1 MSVSPNSYLLK
12 QFKKLKRSLS
22 GERWRDSEKL
32 SHDTSSLFIS
42 SIHALSQPSSRLFF
56 IDGTLEGYPTRFT
69 IDTGSNLTVLSRN
82 AFDQLQQQSPLLIPC
97 PSPPLTVR
105 CANGQTMR
113 TGGRFSL
120 HISLQNRHFVHPV
133 YILPNLQHFCIIGL
147 DFLRQHNILVGGKD
161 DSLVF
166 SSESI
171 QPIST
176 SNHSPSLDRNDTT
189 PTSPCPPNSSTY
201 SLQTID
207 FHCLPPYHSMIIP
220 VRPTKPFSH
229 LSEEQ
234 MYSVSSL
241 HDSPLVANGI
251 ISPAEKL
258 FIEIANFSNKAL
270 EIHPNKKLATMNK
283 ISEHQLNSL
292 STMSHDEPFPNKE
305 KSHLPD
311 LSHSDLP
318 DSQKATLVAL
328 INRCPQVFSEKIGRT
343 HLTKHVIDLEPG
355 TTPSNTQ
362 PYRLAPMKK
371 SLVDQQLE
379 EMLQAG
385 HIVPSH
391 SPWAAPIVLS
401 PKKDGSLRFCVD
413 YRKLNASTI
422 KTAYPIP
429 RIDDTLDS
437 LREAKYISTLDL
449 RSGYWQVE
457 IDRESRSKTAFITHR
472 GLFEFVVMPF
482 GLSNAPAT
490 FQRLMDIVLAGIKW
504 QSCLVYIDDIIVFS
518 PTFEQHLKD
527 LSNVFDRLSAAGL
540 TLKATKCDFCRK
552 ELKYL
557 GHLVTPE
564 GIKPDPGL
572 VDAVQSFP
580 RPQRLKDVQSFLG
593 LTGYYRRFIRD
604 YAKVAEPLLRLVR
617 SHQRSKRSSNTIEW
631 SDDCQKAFSTLKS
644 ILTQAPILRAPNFER
659 PFILELDACDYGLG
673 AILTQEYDEQK
684 FVIAYASRTQTAAER
699 NYYPTEKEA
708 LAIYWATKYFRPYL
722 EGATVYIRSDCR
734 ALQWLLDTKDLSGR
748 LARWAI
754 SLSAFNIVDIKYKPG
769 KSNTNSD
776 ALSRYPLPNLT
787 ALSVDDPS
795 SDSSLWNN
803 CTLLNDIKNA
813 QMHDPHLRPIIDH
826 LSAENHPFHNNSYPS
841 FLLLNG
847 TLYKRRLP
855 SRNRHCR
862 LVGNDHLLVIPRAAQ
877 HQLLLWAHDHPTAG
891 HCGREKTFY
900 RLSTR
905 VYWNSMRK
913 DINRYVQSC
922 QLCQQYKYSNQTMAS
937 SLQMHIVRQPW
948 HTIGIDI
955 MGPYPPTQ
963 RQKQYVLVI
972 VDYFTRWVEIF
983 PLRSTTSSDIATI
996 LIDEIVC
1003 RWGCPTYILSDNGPQ
1018 FVSELFTEICAS
1030 LGIAT
1035 KTTSNYHPQTNLT
1048 ERVNRNLK
1056 PMIAQYAQENP
1067 QSWDKHLSKLALS
1080 LRTSVNETTGE
1091 TPAFLNFGRDPKLP
1105 IDLLLADPCQHPP
1118 SLPASHSVEIEQYK
1132 QRLRDDL
1139 STAHRIANEHNEI
1152 RKLQQKNRYDQHTT
1166 RRSFTKGQLVWV
1178 AIPSA
1183 LKHGKLDPHFQGPCR
1198 IDEVLSPS
1206 SFMIH
1211 RLSDGVNLGA
1221 TNIDRLKPFYE
1232 PMSFHES
1239 RRQSPDPFLDP
1250 VPPPLMSIDTSNCAD
1265 ISRIDTLDNGR
1276 STLSRSHLSHRP
1288 PSVRSTRIRKQPNR
1302 LDL

>member
-1 MSVSPNSYLLK
+1 
-12 QFKKLKRSLS
+12 
-22 GERWRDSEKL
+22 
-32 SHDTSSLFIS
+32 
-42 SIHALSQPSSRLFF
+42 
-56 IDGTLEGYPTRFT
+56 
-69 IDTGSNLTVLSRN
+69 
-82 AFDQLQQQSPLLIPC
+82 
-97 PSPPLTVR
+97 
-105 CANGQTMR
+105 MR
-113 TGGRFSL
+113 TVGLFSF
-120 HISLQNRHFVHPV
+120 HICLQDRHFVHPV

-147 DFLRQHNILVGGKD
+147 DFLRQHHIFVGGKD
-161 DSLVF
+161 DSIIF
-166 SSESI
+166 PSEST

-176 SNHSPSLDRNDTT
+176 TSHSPSLDQNDR
-189 PTSPCPPNSSTY
+189 TSHPSLPPNSSTY
-201 SLQTID
+201 SLQSID
-207 FHCLPPYHSMIIP
+207 SHSLPPYHSMIIP

-241 HDSPLVANGI
+241 HASPLVANGI
-251 ISPAEKL
+251 ISPTGTL
-258 FIEIANFSNKAL
+258 FIEIANFSNKA
-270 EIHPNKKLATMNK
+270 IDISPNKKLATMNK

-292 STMSHDEPFPNKE
+292 SRISHDESVSNEE
-305 KSHLPD
+305 KPHLPD

-318 DSQKATLVAL
+318 ESQKATLIAL
-328 INRCPQVFSEKIGRT
+328 LNQYPQVFSEKIGRT

-371 SLVDQQLE
+371 SFVDQQLE

-385 HIVPSH
+385 QIVPSH

-401 PKKDGSLRFCVD
+401 PKKDGTLRFCVD

-429 RIDDTLDS
+429 RVDDTLDS

-457 IDRESRSKTAFITHR
+457 IDRDSRSKTAFITHR
-472 GLFEFVVMPF
+472 GLFEFAVMPF

-518 PTFEQHLKD
+518 PTFDQHLKD

-557 GHLVTPE
+557 GHLVTPD

-572 VDAVQSFP
+572 VDSVQSFP

-617 SHQRSKRSSNTIEW
+617 LHQRSKRSSNTIEW
-631 SDDCQKAFSTLKS
+631 SDDCQQAFITLKS
-644 ILTQAPILRAPNFER
+644 ILTQAPILRAPDFEK

-673 AILTQEYDEQK
+673 AILTQEYDERK

-699 NYYPTEKEA
+699 NYFPTEKEA
-708 LAIYWATKYFRPYL
+708 LAIFWATKYFRPYL

-734 ALQWLLDTKDLSGR
+734 ALQWLLEAKDVTGR

-776 ALSRYPLPNLT
+776 ALSRYPLPNL
-787 ALSVDDPS
+787 ASLSVDDSS
-795 SDSSLWNN
+795 SDSNLWAS

-813 QMHDPHLRPIIDH
+813 QLNDPRLRPIIDH
-826 LSAENHPFHNNSYPS
+826 LSTNNHPFHNNSYPS

-847 TLYKRRLP
+847 VLYKRRLP
-855 SRNRHCR
+855 PRNRQCR
-862 LVGNDHLLVIPRAAQ
+862 LVGNDHLLVIPRAMQ

-891 HCGREKTFY
+891 HCGREKTSY
-900 RLSTR
+900 RLNTR
-905 VYWNSMRK
+905 VYWDSMRK

-922 QLCQQYKYSNQTMAS
+922 QLCQQYKYSNQAMAS

-948 HTIGIDI
+948 HTIGVDI

-963 RQKQYVLVI
+963 RQKQYVLVV

-983 PLRSTTSSDIATI
+983 SLRSTTSSDIARI

-1003 RWGCPTYILSDNGPQ
+1003 RWGCPTYILSDNGRQ
-1018 FVSELFTEICAS
+1018 FVSDLFTEICSS

-1067 QSWDKHLSKLALS
+1067 HSWDKHLSKLALS
-1080 LRTSVNETTGE
+1080 IRTSVNETTGE

-1105 IDLLLADPCQHPP
+1105 IDLLLANPRQDAP
-1118 SLPASHSVEIEQYK
+1118 SVPLPHSTEIEQYK
-1132 QRLRDDL
+1132 QRLDDEL
-1139 STAHRIANEHNEI
+1139 STAHRIANEHNEV
-1152 RKLQQKNRYDQHTT
+1152 RKLQQKNRYDQHTAL
-1166 RRSFTKGQLVWV
+1166 RSFKKGQLVWV

-1183 LKHGKLDPHFQGPCR
+1183 FKHGKLDPHFQGPCR
-1198 IDEVLSPS
+1198 INEVLSPS
-1206 SFMIH
+1206 SFIIH

-1232 PMSFHES
+1232 PIPFHEHHGQFPHS
-1239 RRQSPDPFLDP
+1239 SVDP

-1265 ISRIDTLDNGR
+1265 MFRIDTSNNGR
-1276 STLSRSHLSHRP
+1276 STVPHPHSFYP
-1288 PSVRSTRIRKQPNR
+1288 PSPVRSTRIRRQPNR